1 MDQVLNWMQFCC
13 DPCIKITE
21 KPQIEHRIQLHVSS
35 CQAAT
40 SRYMN
45 TCLWTSSFPEKQWD
59 QTRSRELLS
68 SEQLYLPQHRSCVSS
83 TQQPKPQNH
92 CICYTIGKQ
101 TCCTLTRNA
110 VTMSL
115 EDSCSVPK
123 NYFPSLPS
131 PTFLPYELLNEFLP
145 QTLKPYSS
153 QSKSKTIPKRARQHR
168 TSEILQTARLDGKLL
183 PLPHTDGHTRSES
196 LWG

>member
-1 MDQVLNWMQFCC
+1 MDQVLNWMQGSL
-13 DPCIKITE
+13 
-21 KPQIEHRIQLHVSS
+21 HRNHWETSNQTLHSTSCLQLSGSNIMLHE
-35 CQAAT
+35 
-40 SRYMN
+40 N
-45 TCLWTSSFPEKQWD
+45 LWTSSFPWKQWD
-59 QTRSRELLS
+59 QTWSRELLS

-92 CICYTIGKQ
+92 CICYTTGKQ
-101 TCCTLTRNA
+101 TRCTLTRNA